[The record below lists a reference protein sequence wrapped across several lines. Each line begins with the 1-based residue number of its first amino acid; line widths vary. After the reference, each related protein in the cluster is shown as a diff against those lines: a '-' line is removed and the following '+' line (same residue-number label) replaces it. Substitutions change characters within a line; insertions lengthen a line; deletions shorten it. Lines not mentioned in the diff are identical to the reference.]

1 MPDSILN
8 ATASFKR
15 WIAHYF
21 FGLFTSSFNNAAI
34 AVDGVIGLAVGAAVT
49 TDIAS
54 PTWKTAAAIFG
65 VTFVRSAISYFAKNP
80 LPTKL
85 EDSAE
90 TK

>member
-1 MPDSILN
+1 MPDSIRS
-8 ATASFKR
+8 AGHAFRR
-15 WIAHYF
+15 WFAHYF

-49 TDIAS
+49 SDITA

-65 VTFVRSAISYFAKNP
+65 VTFVRSAVSYFAKNP

-85 EDSAE
+85 DEEPE